1 MKPRVHH
8 FTTKKVVKHSSSSTA
23 KFRTRSTKGKKLYPP
38 QSSRARLALLH
49 MEPQRA
55 EEIQGALIREGYL
68 QGPASGKWD
77 ESTKEAMRRYQKESG
92 FSVTGLPDAKSL
104 MKLGLGPHPLPD
116 SVKSSAAA
124 QVRIDTLSKPNPN

>member
-1 MKPRVHH
+1 
-8 FTTKKVVKHSSSSTA
+8 
-23 KFRTRSTKGKKLYPP
+23 
-38 QSSRARLALLH
+38 

-55 EEIQGALIREGYL
+55 EEIQEALIHEDYL

-77 ESTKEAMRRYQKESG
+77 EATKEAMRRYQKANG
-92 FSVTGLPDAKSL
+92 FSGTGLPDAKSL

-124 QVRIDTLSKPNPN
+124 QVAPDPQTKPNP